1 MKRNEPELRHPRIRP
16 NIELISKSKREEMM
30 RKLKYTVGN
39 EESQESDEPQD
50 MKIVIQ
56 NKLKSPNILQH
67 TQPGKLTY
75 TVTNN
80 PNIVKQEVIS
90 EEMLYHVTNKP
101 QNVQYVTSPEP
112 VQYTVSNVPQT
123 VQVVSTVPTG
133 FVTSNQPIQYFTR
146 LPGGQVAYAD
156 AKEPQFIQYVKVKP
170 QQMDTTHTSL
180 PTDTRRIQH
189 GIFKK

>member
-1 MKRNEPELRHPRIRP
+1 
-16 NIELISKSKREEMM
+16 MM

-90 EEMLYHVTNKP
+90 EEMLYHVAC
-101 QNVQYVTSPEP
+101 SE
-112 VQYTVSNVPQT
+112 
-123 VQVVSTVPTG
+123 
-133 FVTSNQPIQYFTR
+133 
-146 LPGGQVAYAD
+146 
-156 AKEPQFIQYVKVKP
+156 
-170 QQMDTTHTSL
+170 
-180 PTDTRRIQH
+180 
-189 GIFKK
+189 